1 VKIFLSY
8 ATEIRDRAE
17 SVNAA
22 LLAAGHDVFFDRE
35 DLPAGQGYDD
45 RIRSA
50 IEGSDLFL
58 FLISPAAV
66 ATGHYTRT
74 ELKIARRR
82 WPDPAGHVLPVMV
95 TPTPF
100 GELPAYLGSVTIL
113 VPEGNLAAEV
123 VLAVSDLAAH
133 SGPAPAPQPPAAE
146 DTDNMDAGIGAGSV
160 PHYASL
166 KLCFSY
172 ADAGRY
178 SIDIQRPLQADII
191 TGAFALDAAAVEDTM
206 RTTGVQGD
214 GAVRRPSGA
223 LAGNGLPTAG
233 QAREA
238 GRLLYQALFCPGLR
252 PGIEDSLRGIDPQ
265 QGKGL
270 RFVIDTT
277 DTPELGRLP
286 WEFLYSP
293 EKDDFLFSDRMKPVV
308 RWLDVDE
315 PTPTLKISPPLRVLI
330 AFASPGGVAPL
341 QIGEELARLDE
352 ALMPLTRRG
361 LISITTL
368 EHTTLERLDEALL
381 NVRPHVLHFIGH
393 GDFNGG
399 DGLLLLESDTPDR
412 APDPLTGRRL
422 GVLLRNHLDT
432 LRLVFLNS
440 CVGATV
446 SPVDPF
452 GGIAQ
457 TLIRRGVPAVIAMQF
472 VIPDK
477 AAIELSRH
485 FYRYLAAGQPVDAA
499 LTSAR
504 AFLFARGYEVEWG
517 APALHMRSPDGRLFD
532 IGALPAAA
540 PPLPPVQPPVLPPS
554 AVEAGPGPATVEAGP
569 PAAEARSP
577 AVQETTGAAPAPTP
591 PEGTAPAAARRGV
604 RVWVIAVLGVLIA
617 GVVLFMLALPE
628 LAKKREEPPVAMAP
642 APATLDSAGSV
653 ARRAI
658 VQLDRQDYAGAVA
671 TLEAALDEDERAL
684 DPSALGGDAERLAEK
699 LMVAAQ
705 RVDAIQPELAQR
717 LARLYHRIAPE
728 EAAMAGEAA
737 PAPAEE
743 EGQGGG
749 GQAAPAP
756 GEAGEWGGI
765 VPGAGMG
772 GADDRREP
780 LYVVRA
786 GDTLSGIAARLW
798 GNAQAWPQLI
808 ERHNT
813 FSQTDPRLRTIT
825 DPDYILVGEP
835 IASPSDNR
843 GGWYYHVQRGDT
855 LWGISARMYSDGRLW
870 PRIAEANTD
879 IVTDPDLILPGMAL
893 HVPVAPD

>member
-45 RIRSA
+45 RIRGA

-66 ATGHYTRT
+66 VAGHYTRT

-123 VLAVSDLAAH
+123 VLAVSDLAALPSH
-133 SGPAPAPQPPAAE
+133 AAD
-146 DTDNMDAGIGAGSV
+146 DTDADSGAESV

-178 SIDIQRPLQADII
+178 SIDIQRPLQADVI
-191 TGAFALDAAAVEDTM
+191 TGAFALDAAAVENTM
-206 RTTGVQGD
+206 RTTGAQGD
-214 GAVRRPSGA
+214 DAVRRPSGA

-252 PGIEDSLRGIDPQ
+252 TGIEDSLRDIDPQ

-381 NVRPHVLHFIGH
+381 NIRPHVLHFIGH

-422 GVLLRNHLDT
+422 GVLLRNHLNN

-485 FYRYLAAGQPVDAA
+485 FYRYLAAGQPVDTA

-540 PPLPPVQPPVLPPS
+540 APPAAPPPPPPALPPS
-554 AVEAGPGPATVEAGP
+554 AVEESPATVEATP
-569 PAAEARSP
+569 PAAEAVPP
-577 AVQETTGAAPAPTP
+577 AMEEPMATARAPAAPAPAAPVAAP
-591 PEGTAPAAARRGV
+591 PPAGRGV

-617 GVVLFMLALPE
+617 CVVLLMLALPE
-628 LAKKREEPPVAMAP
+628 LATEGEESPIAMAP
-642 APATLDSAGSV
+642 GPEMQDSAGSI
-653 ARRAI
+653 AERAI
-658 VQLDRQDYAGAVA
+658 VQLDRQDYAGAIT
-671 TLEAALDEDERAL
+671 TLEAALNADRRAL
-684 DPSALGGDAERLAEK
+684 DPSALDGDAERLAEK
-699 LMVAAQ
+699 LMNAAQ
-705 RVDAIQPELAQR
+705 SLYDSQPELAQR
-717 LARLYHRIAPE
+717 LAGLYYRIAPE
-728 EAAMAGEAA
+728 EAAMAA

-743 EGQGGG
+743 EDQGGG
-749 GQAAPAP
+749 GQAAPSP
-756 GEAGEWGGI
+756 GEWGDI
-765 VPGAGMG
+765 APGAGTG
-772 GADDRREP
+772 GAADRREP
-780 LYVVRA
+780 LYVVRS

-798 GNAQAWPQLI
+798 GNAQAWPQLL

-813 FSQTDPRLRTIT
+813 FSQADARLRTIT

-835 IASPSDNR
+835 IASTSDSR
-843 GGWYYHVQRGDT
+843 GGWHYHVQRGDT
-855 LWGISARMYSDGRLW
+855 LWGISARMYSDGSLW
-870 PRIAEANTD
+870 PRIADANTD

>member
-1 VKIFLSY
+1 LQRF
-8 ATEIRDRAE
+8 
-17 SVNAA
+17 
-22 LLAAGHDVFFDRE
+22 
-35 DLPAGQGYDD
+35 P
-45 RIRSA
+45 
-50 IEGSDLFL
+50 
-58 FLISPAAV
+58 
-66 ATGHYTRT
+66 
-74 ELKIARRR
+74 
-82 WPDPAGHVLPVMV
+82 
-95 TPTPF
+95 
-100 GELPAYLGSVTIL
+100 
-113 VPEGNLAAEV
+113 
-123 VLAVSDLAAH
+123 
-133 SGPAPAPQPPAAE
+133 PPAAD
-146 DTDNMDAGIGAGSV
+146 DTDADSSAESV

-178 SIDIQRPLQADII
+178 SIDIQRPLQTEVI

-206 RTTGVQGD
+206 RTGGAQGD
-214 GAVRRPSGA
+214 GAMRRPSGA
-223 LAGNGLPTAG
+223 LAGNGLPTAS

-341 QIGEELARLDE
+341 QIGEELARLDD
-352 ALMPLTRRG
+352 ALMPLTKRG

-399 DGLLLLESDTPDR
+399 DGLLLLESETPDR

-422 GVLLRNHLDT
+422 GVLLRNHLNT

-485 FYRYLAAGQPVDAA
+485 FYRYLAAGQPVDTA

-532 IGALPAAA
+532 IGALPAVAAPAAA
-540 PPLPPVQPPVLPPS
+540 PPPPALPPS
-554 AVEAGPGPATVEAGP
+554 AVEESPATVEATP
-569 PAAEARSP
+569 PAAEAVP
-577 AVQETTGAAPAPTP
+577 PGMEEPMATAQAPTVP
-591 PEGTAPAAARRGV
+591 ATAPAAPVGAPPAGQRGI
-604 RVWVIAVLGVLIA
+604 RIWMIAVLGVLIA
-617 GVVLFMLALPE
+617 GIVLFMLALPE
-628 LAKKREEPPVAMAP
+628 LAGKHEEPPVAMAP
-642 APATLDSAGSV
+642 APETLDSAGSI
-653 ARRAI
+653 AERAI

-671 TLEAALDEDERAL
+671 TLEAALGEDERAL
-684 DPSALGGDAERLAEK
+684 DPSVLGGDAGRLAEK
-699 LMVAAQ
+699 LMNAAQ
-705 RVDAIQPELAQR
+705 SLYDSQPELAQR
-717 LARLYHRIAPE
+717 LAGLYYRIAPE
-728 EAAMAGEAA
+728 EAEFAA

-743 EGQGGG
+743 EDQGEGR
-749 GQAAPAP
+749 QAAPAP
-756 GEAGEWGGI
+756 GDWGDI
-765 VPGAGMG
+765 APGAGTG
-772 GADDRREP
+772 GTTERREP
-780 LYVVRA
+780 LYLVRP

-798 GNAQAWPQLI
+798 GNAQAWPRLL

-825 DPDYILVGEP
+825 DPDWILVGEP
-835 IASPSDNR
+835 IASPSDSR

-855 LWGISARMYSDGRLW
+855 LWGISARMYSDGSLW
-870 PRIAEANTD
+870 PRIADANTD

>member
-1 VKIFLSY
+1 MKIFLSY
-8 ATEIRDRAE
+8 ATEIRERAE

-22 LLAAGHDVFFDRE
+22 LLTAGHDVFFDRE
-35 DLPAGQGYDD
+35 DLSAGQRYDD

-66 ATGHYTRT
+66 AAGRYTRT

-82 WPDPAGHVLPVMV
+82 WPDPTGHVLPVMV

-123 VLAVSDLAAH
+123 VLAVSDLAAP
-133 SGPAPAPQPPAAE
+133 PAPAPELLAA
-146 DTDNMDAGIGAGSV
+146 DSMDADSGAESV

-178 SIDIQRPLQADII
+178 SIDIQRPLPADVI

-206 RTTGVQGD
+206 RSSGAAGD
-214 GAVRRPSGA
+214 DAMRRPPGA
-223 LAGNGLPTAG
+223 LAGTGLPTAS

-252 PGIEDSLRGIDPQ
+252 TGIEDSLRGIDPQ

-352 ALMPLTRRG
+352 ALIPLTRRG

-399 DGLLLLESDTPDR
+399 DGLLLLESDRPDR

-422 GVLLRNHLDT
+422 GVLLRNHLNT

-440 CVGATV
+440 CAGATV

-485 FYRYLAAGQPVDAA
+485 FYRYLAAGQPVDTA

-532 IGALPAAA
+532 IGALPATA
-540 PPLPPVQPPVLPPS
+540 PPPAAQQVALPPS
-554 AVEAGPGPATVEAGP
+554 AVEAAPPVAETHP
-569 PAAEARSP
+569 PAVEEP
-577 AVQETTGAAPAPTP
+577 AGAAAVP
-591 PEGTAPAAARRGV
+591 GAPAAAAPVAAPPDGRQGV
-604 RVWVIAVLGVLIA
+604 KIRVIAVLGVLIA
-617 GVVLFMLALPE
+617 GIAALFMLALPE
-628 LAKKREEPPVAMAP
+628 LAMKREDHPGAMAP
-642 APATLDSAGSV
+642 GPGTLDSAGSI
-653 ARRAI
+653 AQRAI
-658 VQLDRQDYAGAVA
+658 AQLDRQDYAGAIT
-671 TLEAALDEDERAL
+671 TLEAALGADERAPA
-684 DPSALGGDAERLAEK
+684 PSALGGDAERLAEK
-699 LMVAAQ
+699 LIDAA
-705 RVDAIQPELAQR
+705 RNLDASQPALAQR
-717 LARLYHRIAPE
+717 LAGLHDRIAPD
-728 EAAMAGEAA
+728 EAGFAP
-737 PAPAEE
+737 PAPVSVAEE
-743 EGQGGG
+743 DQGGG

-756 GEAGEWGGI
+756 GADT
-765 VPGAGMG
+765 G

-780 LYVVRA
+780 PYVVRA

-798 GNAQAWPQLI
+798 GNAQAWPELL
-808 ERHNT
+808 ERHNAV
-813 FSQTDPRLRTIT
+813 SQADPRLRTIT
-825 DPDYILVGEP
+825 DPDCIFVGEP
-835 IASPSDNR
+835 IASPSDSQ

-855 LWGISARMYSDGRLW
+855 LWGISARMYNDGRLW
-870 PRIAEANTD
+870 PRIADANAD
-879 IVTDPDLILPGMAL
+879 IVRDAGLILPGMAL
-893 HVPVAPD
+893 HVPVTPD

>member
-1 VKIFLSY
+1 MKIFLSY

-35 DLPAGQGYDD
+35 DLPAGQGYDE

-123 VLAVSDLAAH
+123 VLAVSDLAALP
-133 SGPAPAPQPPAAE
+133 SPDAD
-146 DTDNMDAGIGAGSV
+146 DTDADSGAESV
-160 PHYASL
+160 PHYTSL

-178 SIDIQRPLQADII
+178 SIDIQRPLQADVI
-191 TGAFALDAAAVEDTM
+191 TGAFALDAAAVENTM
-206 RTTGVQGD
+206 RTSGAQGD
-214 GAVRRPSGA
+214 DAMRRPSGA
-223 LAGNGLPTAG
+223 LAGNALPTAS

-293 EKDDFLFSDRMKPVV
+293 EKDDFLFSDRMKPIV

-341 QIGEELARLDE
+341 QIGEELARLDD
-352 ALMPLTRRG
+352 ALMPLTKRG

-381 NVRPHVLHFIGH
+381 NIRPHVLHFIGH

-399 DGLLLLESDTPDR
+399 DGLLLLESDTADR

-422 GVLLRNHLDT
+422 GVLLRNHLNN

-485 FYRYLAAGQPVDAA
+485 FYRYLAAGQPVDTA

-540 PPLPPVQPPVLPPS
+540 APAAAPPTPAQPPS
-554 AVEAGPGPATVEAGP
+554 AVEERPATVEATP
-569 PAAEARSP
+569 PAAEAVPP
-577 AVQETTGAAPAPTP
+577 ATQERLATARAPATP
-591 PEGTAPAAARRGV
+591 VAAQPAGQRSV
-604 RVWVIAVLGVLIA
+604 RVWVTALLCVLIA
-617 GVVLFMLALPE
+617 GVILLTLALPE
-628 LAKKREEPPVAMAP
+628 LATEGEEPPVAMAP
-642 APATLDSAGSV
+642 APATVDSAGSI
-653 ARRAI
+653 AERAI
-658 VQLDRQDYAGAVA
+658 AQLDRQDYAGAVI
-671 TLEAALDEDERAL
+671 TLEAALGEDERAL
-684 DPSALGGDAERLAEK
+684 DPSALDGNAERLAEK
-699 LMVAAQ
+699 LMNAAQ
-705 RVDAIQPELAQR
+705 SLYDTQPDLAQR
-717 LARLYHRIAPE
+717 LAGLYYRIAPE
-728 EAAMAGEAA
+728 EAEFAA
-737 PAPAEE
+737 PAAAEE
-743 EGQGGG
+743 EDQGEG

-756 GEAGEWGGI
+756 GDWGNI
-765 VPGAGMG
+765 EPGAGTG
-772 GADDRREP
+772 DAADGREP
-780 LYVVRA
+780 LYVVRP

-798 GNAQAWPQLI
+798 GNAQAWPRLL

-825 DPDYILVGEP
+825 DPDYIFVGEP
-835 IASPSDNR
+835 IASPPDSR

-855 LWGISARMYSDGRLW
+855 LWGISARMYSDGSLW
-870 PRIAEANTD
+870 PRIADANTD

-893 HVPVAPD
+893 HVPVSPD

>member
-66 ATGHYTRT
+66 VAGHYTRT

-123 VLAVSDLAAH
+123 VLAVSDLAALPSH
-133 SGPAPAPQPPAAE
+133 AAD
-146 DTDNMDAGIGAGSV
+146 DTDADSGAESV

-178 SIDIQRPLQADII
+178 SIDIQRPLQADVI
-191 TGAFALDAAAVEDTM
+191 TGAFALDAAAVENTM
-206 RTTGVQGD
+206 RTTGAQGD
-214 GAVRRPSGA
+214 DAVRRPSGA

-252 PGIEDSLRGIDPQ
+252 TGIEDSLRDIDPQ

-381 NVRPHVLHFIGH
+381 NIRPHVLHFIGH

-422 GVLLRNHLDT
+422 GVLLRNHLNN

-485 FYRYLAAGQPVDAA
+485 FYRYLAAGQPVDTA

-540 PPLPPVQPPVLPPS
+540 APPAAPPPPPPALPPS
-554 AVEAGPGPATVEAGP
+554 AVEESPATVEATP
-569 PAAEARSP
+569 PAAEAVPP
-577 AVQETTGAAPAPTP
+577 A
-591 PEGTAPAAARRGV
+591 
-604 RVWVIAVLGVLIA
+604 
-617 GVVLFMLALPE
+617 M
-628 LAKKREEPPVAMAP
+628 EEPMA
-642 APATLDSAGSV
+642 T
-653 ARRAI
+653 ARA
-658 VQLDRQDYAGAVA
+658 
-671 TLEAALDEDERAL
+671 
-684 DPSALGGDAERLAEK
+684 PSAPRPHLPHRLPRHLRLGGA
-699 LMVAAQ
+699 
-705 RVDAIQPELAQR
+705 
-717 LARLYHRIAPE
+717 
-728 EAAMAGEAA
+728 
-737 PAPAEE
+737 
-743 EGQGGG
+743 
-749 GQAAPAP
+749 
-756 GEAGEWGGI
+756 
-765 VPGAGMG
+765 
-772 GADDRREP
+772 
-780 LYVVRA
+780 
-786 GDTLSGIAARLW
+786 SGS
-798 GNAQAWPQLI
+798 G
-808 ERHNT
+808 
-813 FSQTDPRLRTIT
+813 
-825 DPDYILVGEP
+825 
-835 IASPSDNR
+835 
-843 GGWYYHVQRGDT
+843 
-855 LWGISARMYSDGRLW
+855 
-870 PRIAEANTD
+870 
-879 IVTDPDLILPGMAL
+879 
-893 HVPVAPD
+893 